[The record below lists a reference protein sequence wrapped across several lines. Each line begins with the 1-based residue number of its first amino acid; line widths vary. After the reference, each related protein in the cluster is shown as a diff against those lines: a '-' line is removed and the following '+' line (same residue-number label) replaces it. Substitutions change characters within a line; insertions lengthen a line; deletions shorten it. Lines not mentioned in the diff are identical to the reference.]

1 MSPASTRVYWVC
13 GGEILTG
20 VGPFRLGASGGAS
33 ALGCR
38 AISLQRATELWV
50 FYSLK
55 ARETSGPAARRHCK
69 DCADELQ
76 AAIAEVAA
84 WRRAA

>member
-1 MSPASTRVYWVC
+1 MSPASARLYWSC

-20 VGPFRLGASGGAS
+20 GGPFRLTSSGGAS

-38 AISLQRATELWV
+38 AISVQRATELWV

-55 ARETSGPAARRHCK
+55 ARETSEPAARRHCR
-69 DCADELQ
+69 DCARELQ
-76 AAIAEVAA
+76 TAIAEVSA

>member
-20 VGPFRLGASGGAS
+20 GGPFRLAAPGGASG
-33 ALGCR
+33 LGCR

-55 ARETSGPAARRHCK
+55 ARDASEPAARRYCQ
-69 DCADELQ
+69 DCAGELQ